1 MAGSHKKLRGV
12 TEVVTQ
18 NHKRIL
24 NETEWRDLGSGNR
37 PTNST
42 AQTFG
47 LYYSGTPIPVT
58 DSNFN
63 NVTSAFGGLG
73 GVESLPSSFTYADA
87 EGVEVSVDP
96 PTYNQLAVAGFAKP
110 LGKYDNFI
118 RKSAAKKASQI
129 NDQLDASEKVA
140 ARANADVL
148 MKARVEEAEK
158 IYNDLMNKYEAE
170 KKAVDEYNKNVDN
183 EYEKEK
189 EKVRVHNEKITFQHH
204 KTMSGV
210 KWDSKTQ
217 MGVPDLDNVPP
228 GSDLDIQNKLN
239 AKYIKNGVMTITPE
253 KWAQLFDEMGGK
265 ANQETRE
272 RLEKKIK
279 PVPERP
285 PYKNYPP
292 LPDYPDVYNDSI
304 WNDGLNSS
312 TNKVT
317 PSKDPSSLEKLFT
330 SLKAGFWQVTKI
342 ESSIR
347 NNKQIVVN
355 PTSKEINKFTKTINK
370 TQLSL
375 IPVSQTPLPYS
386 DSNFKEVNGKL
397 VQHQGN
403 SPDYTKNMAWGGEG
417 SEIGDRG
424 SAMIQIVTPTDGE
437 PYILYTDHAY
447 MNTNNPDDATAVQD
461 LGASIVQGIWKS
473 DPTGGMPG
481 VYGDVK
487 TEFSIPVSSLSASQ
501 QAAVFLNIN
510 SRKKR
515 DEKNKLKESKTFK
528 NFMSSINN

>member
-1 MAGSHKKLRGV
+1 MAGSNNKKNKLRGV
-12 TEVVTQ
+12 TEIVNL
-18 NHKRIL
+18 NHKRKI
-24 NETEWRDLGSGNR
+24 NESTSWVDLGSGNR

-47 LYYSGTPIPVT
+47 LVDDAGFPILDSDFNQVT
-58 DSNFN
+58 A
-63 NVTSAFGGLG
+63 AFGGLG
-73 GVESLPSSFTYADA
+73 GVESLPSQVTYIGA
-87 EGVEVSVDP
+87 EGELGSVDP

-118 RKSAAKKASQI
+118 RKSAARKASQI

-158 IYNDLMNKYEAE
+158 IYNDLYKQYEAE
-170 KKAVDEYNKNVDN
+170 KKAVDA
-183 EYEKEK
+183 
-189 EKVRVHNEKITFQHH
+189 HNENINKKKDALIKESDKLWDKIR
-204 KTMSGV
+204 
-210 KWDSKTQ
+210 
-217 MGVPDLDNVPP
+217 
-228 GSDLDIQNKLN
+228 
-239 AKYIKNGVMTITPE
+239 AKYYQGQDWGNRAYYAKTDAEMTEEYMKRGGTRID
-253 KWAQLFDEMGGK
+253 AQMASLDK
-265 ANQETRE
+265 Q
-272 RLEKKIK
+272 
-279 PVPERP
+279 
-285 PYKNYPP
+285 YKDQPS
-292 LPDYPDVYNDSI
+292 LPDYPDVNDDKY

-330 SLKAGFWQVTKI
+330 SLKAGFWQVSKI
-342 ESSIR
+342 TQSMLT
-347 NNKQIVVN
+347 NKQLHAN
-355 PTSKEINKFTKTINK
+355 PTSKQINEFTKTINN

-375 IPVSQTPLPYS
+375 IPVSQTPIPYS
-386 DSNFKEVNGKL
+386 DSNFKEVNEKL
-397 VQHQGN
+397 VQHHGN

-424 SAMIQIVTPTDGE
+424 SAMLQIVTPKKGE

-461 LGASIVQGIWKS
+461 LGASIVQGISKS
-473 DPTGGMPG
+473 KPTGGMDG
-481 VYGDVK
+481 VYGDVR
-487 TEFSIPVSSLSASQ
+487 TEFSVPVSSLSASQ

-515 DEKNKLKESKTFK
+515 DEKNKLKEGKTFK

>member
-1 MAGSHKKLRGV
+1 MMDSNNRKKKLKGV
-12 TEVVTQ
+12 NKVVNE
-18 NHKRIL
+18 NHRRKL
-24 NETEWRDLGSGNR
+24 NETSWVDLGSGNR

-47 LYYSGTPIPVT
+47 LVDGGLPVY

-63 NVTSAFGGLG
+63 QVTATFGGLG
-73 GVESLPSSFTYADA
+73 GVESLPSQVTYIGA
-87 EGVEVSVDP
+87 EGESGSVDP

-110 LGKYDNFI
+110 LGKYSNFI
-118 RKSAAKKASQI
+118 RKTAAKKASQI

-148 MKARVEEAEK
+148 MKARVEEADK
-158 IYNDLMNKYEAE
+158 IYNDLYNKYEAD
-170 KKAVDEYNKNVDN
+170 KKAVDA
-183 EYEKEK
+183 
-189 EKVRVHNEKITFQHH
+189 HNENINKKKDALFKESEVLWEKIRAQHYQGQDFGNRPYFG
-204 KTMSGV
+204 KTDAEMTEEYMKRGGTRI
-210 KWDSKTQ
+210 DAQ
-217 MGVPDLDNVPP
+217 MADLDK
-228 GSDLDIQNKLN
+228 Q
-239 AKYIKNGVMTITPE
+239 
-253 KWAQLFDEMGGK
+253 
-265 ANQETRE
+265 
-272 RLEKKIK
+272 
-279 PVPERP
+279 
-285 PYKNYPP
+285 YKEYPP
-292 LPDYPDVYNDSI
+292 IPDYPDVYNDSI

-342 ESSIR
+342 TQSMLT
-347 NNKQIVVN
+347 NKQLHAN
-355 PTSKEINKFTKTINK
+355 PTSKQINEFTKNINK

-375 IPVSQTPLPYS
+375 IPVSQTPIPYS

-397 VQHQGN
+397 VQHHGN

-515 DEKNKLKESKTFK
+515 DEKNKLKEGKTFK